1 MSRLSRQRTV
11 PAILLVLL
19 TGALV
24 AAAPAA
30 RYEVS
35 DEIVFDRRT
44 NLHWQRIDD
53 GVLRTHAQA
62 VEFCAGAAFEQRAGW
77 RLPTVMELQTL
88 IDVRASS
95 PAVDTEIFPGTRAEL
110 YWSSTAFAKD
120 DTKVWWV
127 SADSGVANLA
137 LRSETM
143 YVRCVR

>member
-1 MSRLSRQRTV
+1 MSRLPRQHIV
-11 PAILLVLL
+11 PAVLL
-19 TGALV
+19 ALVSGVLV

-35 DEIVFDRRT
+35 EEIVFDRRT
-44 NLHWQRIDD
+44 NLHWQRVDD

-62 VEFCAGAAFEQRAGW
+62 VEFCAGAAFEHRAGW

-88 IDVRASS
+88 IDVRATS
-95 PAVDTEIFPGTRAEL
+95 PAIDTEVFPGTRAEL
-110 YWSSTAFAKD
+110 YWSSTARAED
-120 DTKVWWV
+120 DNQVWRID
-127 SADSGVANLA
+127 AATGVANLA